1 MDHYEIPEGDGLR
14 RMIRTPLEEAIYD
27 VLGGMVPAA
36 EALGVKRQ
44 HVHYWLSTKRL
55 RDRDIAVR
63 LAEATMKVGRP
74 VPVTELLDLE
84 PWRGPERH
92 DGTSGPTPGKRR
104 RGAKKSRLGLVVPP
118 SASSEGDA
126 GSQAAEAKLKRTC
139 PTCHKTAC
147 TRFCNSADS
156 FEKAA

>member
-1 MDHYEIPEGDGLR
+1 MDRYYEIPEGDGLR

-36 EALGVKRQ
+36 EQLGVKRQ

-63 LAEATMKVGRP
+63 LAEATEKVGRP

-92 DGTSGPTPGKRR
+92 GSDPTKKGKLGPKVRRLRSGHATATLPVGGGAEVQAKGKH
-104 RGAKKSRLGLVVPP
+104 
-118 SASSEGDA
+118 
-126 GSQAAEAKLKRTC
+126 TC
-139 PTCHKTAC
+139 PTCHRTAC
-147 TRFCNSADS
+147 TS
-156 FEKAA
+156 FSNCPELLAQAA